1 MRRFEVSSSLCF
13 GISGPADTIFSSA
26 RLDTGA
32 SAVQLLG
39 VRLQCVPCEPAKPP
53 VRPACPALGPRT
65 ATRKPRAGHVLG
77 QSESCP
83 DYFTVEVEQD

>member
-13 GISGPADTIFSSA
+13 GISGPARSDTDA
-26 RLDTGA
+26 A
-32 SAVQLLG
+32 AVQLLG

-53 VRPACPALGPRT
+53 VRPACPALGPRP

-77 QSESCP
+77 QSEACP

>member
-13 GISGPADTIFSSA
+13 GISGPADAIPT

-32 SAVQLLG
+32 AAAQLLS